1 VSSALAFYVFD
12 EGILVGCS
20 GGVFCLVAA
29 SLSTCIMN
37 WKEDKAVLIRVWK
50 KNTPI
55 AYAGGMSR
63 NLKVTGIIMFAL
75 LSFGSAAWRRY
86 HLEDAGVSVLAH
98 IFGALTGFLTGFTLL
113 KDEKEGRWDR
123 AWKQFC
129 MRVFSVAFGMAVVLN
144 IVEYRGVVKVFS
156 F

>member
-1 VSSALAFYVFD
+1 LAFYVFD
-12 EGILVGCS
+12 KGTLVGCS

-50 KNTPI
+50 RNTPI

-63 NLKVTGIIMFAL
+63 NLKVTGIIIFAL
-75 LSFGSAAWRRY
+75 VSFSSAGWRRY
-86 HLEDAGVSVLAH
+86 QLEDAGVSVLAH

-113 KDEKEGRWDR
+113 KDEKEERWEK
-123 AWKQFC
+123 AWKPFC
-129 MRVFSVAFGMAVVLN
+129 LCIFSVAFGMALALN
-144 IVEYRGVVKVFS
+144 IAEYRGAVNVFG